1 MAVTCLIASI
11 TGRLINL
18 YQRQCWPS
26 ELFLG
31 KLQLLQPA
39 YAAYCSP
46 VNVHSLTLQ
55 VSVSDVARP
64 NTEKR
69 VRGEGMPISKTPGQ
83 KGDLRIRFD
92 VQFPHT
98 LTDSQ
103 KAGLRKLLPSS

>member
-1 MAVTCLIASI
+1 MGNAGHLTFSWGGATAATACIRSI
-11 TGRLINL
+11 VIPL
-18 YQRQCWPS
+18 
-26 ELFLG
+26 
-31 KLQLLQPA
+31 K
-39 YAAYCSP
+39 
-46 VNVHSLTLQ
+46 VHSVTSQ